1 MKLYQVVIKD
11 VMRRKKRMSYATLG
25 VVIGTMTFVA
35 VLTIAV
41 AAQARINDQ
50 LEKYGANLTVL
61 PAISSIDMTLGD
73 LSLGTVTV
81 GENYIDQDKLLE
93 IRQITDGKIREAL
106 NIQAE
111 GNIATIAPKLYLTAD
126 IEGTSVMLVGIEPE
140 EEQKIKP
147 WWQVQEGEYLDSSME
162 AVVGATAADL
172 LKLNVGDTVTVNGS
186 DLVVT
191 GILGETGSNEDYQI
205 FLPLETLQQLFNKE
219 GVISSIDIRALCNAC
234 PVEVIADS
242 INQNIT
248 GVRAVAVRQIA
259 HTEMGMLERINKF
272 MYALAGITLIIG
284 AFAVFNTMMASV
296 NERTKDIGIMRAVG
310 ASRSQILRIFIYES
324 LITGV
329 VGGILG
335 YGVGTLLAYAIG
347 PLVFENTT
355 ISFAPIFIPVSLAVA
370 TLIAVAA
377 TIYPALRATKVK
389 VADSLRA
396 L

>member
-1 MKLYQVVIKD
+1 MKLYQVVLKD
-11 VMRRKKRMSYATLG
+11 VMRRKKRMSYAALG

-35 VLTIAV
+35 VLTIAL
-41 AAQARINDQ
+41 AAQDRINDQ

-81 GENYIDQDKLLE
+81 GENYIDQEKLPQ
-93 IRQITDGKIREAL
+93 IRQIADGKIREAL

-111 GNIATIAPKLYLTAD
+111 GDIATIAPKLYLTTD
-126 IEGTSVMLVGIEPE
+126 IKGTSVMLVGIEPE

-147 WWQVQEGEYLDSSME
+147 WWQVQEGEYLDSPME
-162 AVVGATAADL
+162 VIVGATAADL
-172 LKLNVGDTVTVNGS
+172 LKLNVGDTITVNGS

-191 GILGETGSNEDYQI
+191 GILGETGSNEDYQV
-205 FLPLETLQQLFNKE
+205 FLPLQTLQQLFNKK

-259 HTEMGMLERINKF
+259 HTEMGMLERINRF

-329 VGGILG
+329 AGGILG
-335 YGVGTLLAYAIG
+335 YGVGTLLAYVIG
-347 PLVFENTT
+347 PLVFENTA

>member
-1 MKLYQVVIKD
+1 MKLYQVVLKD
-11 VMRRKKRMSYATLG
+11 VMRRKKRMSYAALG

-35 VLTIAV
+35 VLTIAL
-41 AAQARINDQ
+41 AAQDRINDQ

-81 GENYIDQDKLLE
+81 GENYIDQDKLPQ
-93 IRQITDGKIREAL
+93 IRQIADGKIREAL

-111 GNIATIAPKLYLTAD
+111 GDIATIAPKLYLTAD
-126 IEGTSVMLVGIEPE
+126 IKGTSVMLVGIEPE

-147 WWQVQEGEYLDSSME
+147 WWQVQLGEYLDSPME

-172 LKLNVGDTVTVNGS
+172 LKFKVGDTITVNGS

-191 GILGETGSNEDYQI
+191 GILGETGSNEDYQV

-259 HTEMGMLERINKF
+259 HTEMGMLERINRF

-324 LITGV
+324 LITGM

-335 YGVGTLLAYAIG
+335 YGVGTLLAYVIG
-347 PLVFENTT
+347 PLVFENTS

>member
-11 VMRRKKRMSYATLG
+11 VMRRKKRMSYAILG

-35 VLTIAV
+35 VLTIAL

-81 GENYIDQDKLLE
+81 GENYIDQDKLPQ
-93 IRQITDGKIREAL
+93 IRQIADGKIREAL
-106 NIQAE
+106 DIQAE
-111 GNIATIAPKLYLTAD
+111 GDIATIAPKLYLTTD
-126 IEGTSVMLVGIEPE
+126 IKGTSVMLVGIEPE

-147 WWQVQEGEYLDSSME
+147 WWQVQEGEYLDSPME
-162 AVVGATAADL
+162 VVVGATAADL
-172 LKLNVGDTVTVNGS
+172 LKLNVGDTITVNGS

-259 HTEMGMLERINKF
+259 HTEMGMLERINRF

-335 YGVGTLLAYAIG
+335 YGVGTLLAYVIC
-347 PLVFENTT
+347 PLVFENTA
-355 ISFAPIFIPVSLAVA
+355 ISFAPIFIPVSLGVA

>member
-1 MKLYQVVIKD
+1 MKLYQVVLKD
-11 VMRRKKRMSYATLG
+11 VMRRKKRMSYAALG

-35 VLTIAV
+35 VLTIAL
-41 AAQARINDQ
+41 AAQDRINDQ

-81 GENYIDQDKLLE
+81 GENYIDQDKLPQ
-93 IRQITDGKIREAL
+93 IRQIADGKIREAL

-111 GNIATIAPKLYLTAD
+111 GDIATIAPKLYLTTD
-126 IEGTSVMLVGIEPE
+126 IKGTSVMLVGIEPE

-147 WWQVQEGEYLDSSME
+147 WWQVQEGEYLDSPME
-162 AVVGATAADL
+162 VIVGATAADL
-172 LKLNVGDTVTVNGS
+172 LKLNVGDTITVNGS

-191 GILGETGSNEDYQI
+191 GILGETGSNEDYQV
-205 FLPLETLQQLFNKE
+205 FLPLQTLQQLFNKK

-259 HTEMGMLERINKF
+259 HTEMGMLERINRF

-329 VGGILG
+329 AGGILG
-335 YGVGTLLAYAIG
+335 YGVGTLLAYVIG
-347 PLVFENTT
+347 PLVFENTA

>member
-1 MKLYQVVIKD
+1 MKLYQVVLKD
-11 VMRRKKRMSYATLG
+11 VMRRKKRMSYAALG

-35 VLTIAV
+35 VLTIAL
-41 AAQARINDQ
+41 AAQDRINDQ

-81 GENYIDQDKLLE
+81 GENYIDQEKLP
-93 IRQITDGKIREAL
+93 QIADGKIREAL

-111 GNIATIAPKLYLTAD
+111 GDIATIAPKLYLTTD
-126 IEGTSVMLVGIEPE
+126 IKGTSVMLVGIEPE

-147 WWQVQEGEYLDSSME
+147 WWQVQEGEYLDSPME
-162 AVVGATAADL
+162 VIVGATAADL
-172 LKLNVGDTVTVNGS
+172 LKLNVGDTITVNGS

-191 GILGETGSNEDYQI
+191 GILGETGSNEDYQV
-205 FLPLETLQQLFNKE
+205 FLPLQTLQQLFNKK

-259 HTEMGMLERINKF
+259 HTEMGMLERINRF

-329 VGGILG
+329 AGGILG
-335 YGVGTLLAYAIG
+335 YGVGTLLAYVIG
-347 PLVFENTT
+347 PLVFENTA